1 MLALTFDFLLIP
13 TELALRVTDHPVSHT
28 PQIPQD
34 SASKLRPTL
43 PTESAYVCL
52 LSAEPFQPSGL
63 SRSLSFGMSTSSS
76 SLLGKKPAAPAVVTP
91 DTVRY
96 LGKNVERFR
105 TEIQDMT
112 RSANTV
118 QLRIEL
124 QHVELKRQLA
134 KLHEM
139 YTLVGRLK
147 GTTQGSMKNRLEKVT
162 RAQNELLERATRV
175 LQRLMDSFSPQLSDF
190 ERQWFDELRRM
201 SAEVAGGTGGL
212 KARTEM
218 ASTLLLSPICS

>member
-1 MLALTFDFLLIP
+1 
-13 TELALRVTDHPVSHT
+13 
-28 PQIPQD
+28 
-34 SASKLRPTL
+34 
-43 PTESAYVCL
+43 
-52 LSAEPFQPSGL
+52 
-63 SRSLSFGMSTSSS
+63 MSTSSS
-76 SLLGKKPAAPAVVTP
+76 SLKPAAPAVVTP

-134 KLHEM
+134 KLQEM
-139 YTLVGRLK
+139 YALVARLK
-147 GTTQGSMKNRLEKVT
+147 GTSQGSMKNRLEKVT
-162 RAQNELLERATRV
+162 RAQNELLERATKV
-175 LQRLMDSFSPQLSDF
+175 LQQLMDSFSPQLSDF

-201 SAEVAGGTGGL
+201 SVDVTGGTGGL
-212 KARTEM
+212 KARTDMLSGQLNLLRPGIQEM
-218 ASTLLLSPICS
+218 VEAEAKERERKSRHSSLPSGMGTAQQKAIQKRVNDQKAQLEAARLRAEDLAEKMAGIVIV